1 MVYRHLRKGDF
12 KTDGAVGHY
21 PPGQGDMGT
30 EGPLFYGIPRLPQ
43 PLPQPAGQGQAHAL
57 IEQISVD
64 AGTIILAT
72 PKENDD
78 IKYIVYLNE
87 DGYWYYLEY
96 SEVTYVASNDPDS
109 NVTVRTEEEF
119 LEKIGGSNHYIWD
132 RVEPTIALNT
142 KFMIEPLPNKVLS
155 GHTYLDMRET
165 SQEEKDAMAAAIEAE
180 RERLGENVTSV
191 ISDPGPEMF
200 IYEPV
205 ETETAGESI
214 TAETEQPQTE
224 EISSASSQPVS
235 SQPTETVEDTSV
247 AAPVIAESPENTGGG
262 MVWVI
267 LLCGGGVVVIAS
279 VVVILLLHKRKKQTH
294 IEADK

>member
-1 MVYRHLRKGDF
+1 MKRWIGGVCA
-12 KTDGAVGHY
+12 AVLCLGCAGGVCALT
-21 PPGQGDMGT
+21 PPN
-30 EGPLFYGIPRLPQ
+30 PQ
-43 PLPQPAGQGQAHAL
+43 PIKYEITQPSGETFFVYGG
-57 IEQISVD
+57 ESWTPPFDV
-64 AGTIILAT
+64 GTIISAT

-78 IKYIVYLNE
+78 IEYILYLNE

-119 LEKIGGSNHYIWD
+119 WEKIGGSNHYIWD

-142 KFMIEPLPNKVLS
+142 KFMIDPLPNKVLS

-165 SQEEKDAMAAAIEAE
+165 SQEEKDAMAVAIEAE
-180 RERLGENVTSV
+180 QERLGKNVTSV

-214 TAETEQPQTE
+214 TVEAE
-224 EISSASSQPVS
+224 
-235 SQPTETVEDTSV
+235 
-247 AAPVIAESPENTGGG
+247 
-262 MVWVI
+262 
-267 LLCGGGVVVIAS
+267 
-279 VVVILLLHKRKKQTH
+279 
-294 IEADK
+294 

>member
-1 MVYRHLRKGDF
+1 MKKG
-12 KTDGAVGHY
+12 KKNMRLKRWISGLCAIVLCLGCAGGVCALT
-21 PPGQGDMGT
+21 PPN
-30 EGPLFYGIPRLPQ
+30 PQ
-43 PLPQPAGQGQAHAL
+43 PVKYEIAQPSGESFFVYGG
-57 IEQISVD
+57 ESWTPPFD

-235 SQPTETVEDTSV
+235 SQPTETVEDASAV
-247 AAPVIAESPENTGGG
+247 APALAESPEDSSRG
-262 MVWVI
+262 MLWII
-267 LLCGGGVVVIAS
+267 LLCGGVVVIAG
-279 VVVILLLHKRKKQTH
+279 VVVILLLQRRKK
-294 IEADK
+294 KM